1 MGREATELDAEQ
13 QQQQQQL
20 LLRRCRRL
28 FTAED
33 RSFRMD
39 RRSQAAAA
47 LRAAVADVLPRFLG
61 SYTDDTLEVLNP
73 SSLSCPASEPQGLLL
88 SDMCSAMR

>member
-1 MGREATELDAEQ
+1 MGREATKLDAE
-13 QQQQQQL
+13 QQQL

-28 FTAED
+28 FTAEE

-39 RRSQAAAA
+39 RRSQAASA

-61 SYTDDTLEVLNP
+61 TYTDETLAVRAP
-73 SSLSCPASEPQGLLL
+73 PQSLLPPLLP
-88 SDMCSAMR
+88 RET